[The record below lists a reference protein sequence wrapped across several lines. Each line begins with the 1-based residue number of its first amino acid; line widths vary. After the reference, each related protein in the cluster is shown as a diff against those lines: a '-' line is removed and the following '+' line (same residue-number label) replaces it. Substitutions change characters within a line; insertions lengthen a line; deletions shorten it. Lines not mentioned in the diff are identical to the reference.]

1 MAEHALKE
9 MSRHGRLKV
18 GTFVVEFSTPG
29 IGQLLKAAGCEFVLL
44 DMEHSGFGFDT
55 VKQMLRY
62 MQAGDMPAIV
72 RVPSREY
79 HHAARA
85 MDMGAEGIM
94 LPMVGSAAAARELLS
109 YVKYA
114 PDGERGVALQI
125 AHDRYAPGPVQ
136 KKLRDANER
145 CTFVAL
151 IETAEGVENA
161 EEIAAIEDVDILWI
175 GHFDLSVSM
184 GIAGQ
189 FDHPDFTAAVARV
202 VRAAKK
208 HNKSL
213 GRLVPNVDVGV
224 ALFKEGF
231 DFICYSGDVW
241 LLQQAM
247 REGAEGLRAQCKR
260 GGGGQRN
267 RGVQQVM
274 ADKFRVALSRD
285 FLTAEGEPLFPM
297 FDRTPLDEDPDIE
310 WHYLENGDGPVDAAE
325 LAGHDALVLLA
336 QRFDRSSVPGDGRLA
351 MVARFGVGYDSVDVP
366 ACSDNGIALVIT
378 PNGVRRPV
386 AVAIIALILA
396 VMGKLLLKD
405 QLTREGPPGFA
416 RKGAHMGV
424 GLVGKTLGS
433 VGIGNIGAEM
443 FRLAAPFDMNF
454 MACDPYAD
462 PAVAAELGVQMVD
475 LDTLCR
481 EADILAVNCPLS
493 DATHHIVDARL
504 IASMKPT
511 AYLVNTSRGGTV
523 DQKALTAAL
532 QEGRIAGA
540 GLDVLDP
547 EPPEPDDPILKLD
560 NVVFAPHALAWTDQ
574 CFAGLG
580 ADDIVAC
587 KALMRGEEPQGIVNG
602 DIRENE
608 AWRAKLA
615 RYGQTFGR

>member
-1 MAEHALKE
+1 
-9 MSRHGRLKV
+9 
-18 GTFVVEFSTPG
+18 
-29 IGQLLKAAGCEFVLL
+29 
-44 DMEHSGFGFDT
+44 
-55 VKQMLRY
+55 
-62 MQAGDMPAIV
+62 
-72 RVPSREY
+72 
-79 HHAARA
+79 
-85 MDMGAEGIM
+85 
-94 LPMVGSAAAARELLS
+94 
-109 YVKYA
+109 
-114 PDGERGVALQI
+114 
-125 AHDRYAPGPVQ
+125 
-136 KKLRDANER
+136 
-145 CTFVAL
+145 
-151 IETAEGVENA
+151 
-161 EEIAAIEDVDILWI
+161 
-175 GHFDLSVSM
+175 
-184 GIAGQ
+184 
-189 FDHPDFTAAVARV
+189 
-202 VRAAKK
+202 
-208 HNKSL
+208 
-213 GRLVPNVDVGV
+213 
-224 ALFKEGF
+224 
-231 DFICYSGDVW
+231 
-241 LLQQAM
+241 
-247 REGAEGLRAQCKR
+247 
-260 GGGGQRN
+260 
-267 RGVQQVM
+267 M

-310 WHYLENGDGPVDAAE
+310 WHYLENANGPVDAGE
-325 LAGHDALVLLA
+325 LAGHDALILLA

-462 PAVAAELGVQMVD
+462 PSVAAELGVQMVD

-481 EADILAVNCPLS
+481 ESDILAVNCPLS

-587 KALMRGEEPQGIVNG
+587 KALVRGEEPQGIVNR